1 MKRFCF
7 LAIAVALG
15 ITAAAQADD
24 PPAIP
29 RAPLASGANLGQLSN
44 LGLPTTGGSPFSNG
58 LGQIVSGWTQQ
69 GIHGQEL
76 ADRVHWLQSMRAD
89 EIAQRTRWMDQRR
102 FDQNDGFGDIRED
115 RREIRNDE
123 RRLARDREDLRRDLR
138 NRDDRFRD
146 RDIREDRR
154 EIREDERRLA
164 RDREDLG
171 RDLADR
177 NREERVRDRNPE
189 DNGLHRG
196 WRDHEDN
203 GLHRGWDKDRDDG
216 RRDRDRDDRG
226 TRDHDP
232 RRDRDDRRGDRDFT
246 KKGDRDDRH
255 LNDRGHDHN
264 ATKNDD
270 PAKHIGAQ
278 GGHHDNPAGHHL
290 TKDDAKT
297 HTVDHHSHVPSPTNG
312 NVHVPSGG
320 KGGKGKK

>member
-7 LAIAVALG
+7 LAIAMALG

-89 EIAQRTRWMDQRR
+89 EIAQRTRWLDQRR
-102 FDQNDGFGDIRED
+102 FDQSNGF
-115 RREIRNDE
+115 
-123 RRLARDREDLRRDLR
+123 
-138 NRDDRFRD
+138 

-164 RDREDLG
+164 RDREDLR
-171 RDLADR
+171 RDLRDRDDRFRDRDIREDRREIRDDERRLARDREDLRRDLNDR
-177 NREERVRDRNPE
+177 NREDRVRDRNHE

-196 WRDHEDN
+196 WRITRTTVCTEAGIRIGMMAAGIATATTAACATTIHAAT
-203 GLHRGWDKDRDDG
+203 GMIAAATATLPKKAT
-216 RRDRDRDDRG
+216 G
-226 TRDHDP
+226 T
-232 RRDRDDRRGDRDFT
+232 
-246 KKGDRDDRH
+246 
-255 LNDRGHDHN
+255 
-264 ATKNDD
+264 
-270 PAKHIGAQ
+270 IG
-278 GGHHDNPAGHHL
+278 
-290 TKDDAKT
+290 T
-297 HTVDHHSHVPSPTNG
+297 
-312 NVHVPSGG
+312 
-320 KGGKGKK
+320 